1 MLAVTT
7 PAADYNLL
15 TPAELRQAVG
25 LAVDDASQD
34 ATLAPLGL
42 RVSAAIAQF
51 CFVAA
56 AGVSPPTLR
65 QETVTETVATRM
77 QDGLVLSRRPV
88 VAIASV
94 VEDGVTLDPDNYEV
108 DPTTA
113 ILSRVYAGRSAY
125 WSAGR
130 IVIVYQAGWATVPDE
145 LKQAAAMW
153 VQSLYHQAGRDPLL
167 RSEEVPDV
175 YSATWVVP
183 SGRDALVPAGV
194 PELLAAHRNAW
205 IA

>member
-1 MLAVTT
+1 MLTVTT

-15 TPAELRQAVG
+15 TPAELRQAAG
-25 LAVDDASQD
+25 LAADDASQD
-34 ATLAPLGL
+34 ATLTPLGL

-51 CFVAA
+51 CFVAP
-56 AGVSPPTLR
+56 AGASPLTLR
-65 QETVTETVATRM
+65 LETVTETVNTGLR
-77 QDGLVLSRRPV
+77 DGLLLSRRPIV
-88 VAIASV
+88 SITSV
-94 VEDGVTLDPDNYEV
+94 VEAGTMLDPSEYEV

-113 ILSRVYAGRSAY
+113 ILSRIYSGRCAY

-130 IVIVYQAGWATVPDE
+130 IVIVYQAGWAVVPDE

-167 RSEEVPDV
+167 RSEQVPDV
-175 YSATWVVP
+175 YSASYAV
-183 SGRDALVPAGV
+183 GGDAVPAGV